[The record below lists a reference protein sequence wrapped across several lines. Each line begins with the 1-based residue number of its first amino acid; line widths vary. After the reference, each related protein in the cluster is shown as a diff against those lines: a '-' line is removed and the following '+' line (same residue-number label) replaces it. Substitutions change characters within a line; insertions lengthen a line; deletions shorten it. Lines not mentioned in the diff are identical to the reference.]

1 LGVAADN
8 HGYIYDLFIKLG
20 LSEFAA
26 RTLEFLLVR
35 PLKIVLILLAGV
47 ILGRIL
53 ARTMRRFV
61 QTGYHR
67 APVRPQTPRATQRAE
82 TVGQLAASVTRGV
95 VIAVAVLM
103 ALDEL
108 GINLAP
114 IIAGAGIAGLALGFG
129 AQSLVKDVIT
139 GLFIVMEDQYG
150 VGDVVT
156 LGESS
161 GTVEDVTLRVTRVRA
176 VDGTVWFVPNG
187 EIKRVGNS
195 SMEWSR
201 AVIDVIVTHDTNV
214 QQAGAAILDEANQ
227 VAADDDWSPAI
238 LEPPE
243 LLGVQAMDKDGLTIR
258 LMVKTAPREQFS
270 VAREL
275 RGRISERLQRE
286 GIKTA
291 QAVSST

>member
-1 LGVAADN
+1 MAADN
-8 HGYIYDLFIKLG
+8 HGYIYDLLIKLG
-20 LSEFAA
+20 LSDFAA
-26 RTLEFLLVR
+26 RTAEFLLVR
-35 PLKIVLILLAGV
+35 PLKIVLILAAGLL
-47 ILGRIL
+47 LGRIA
-53 ARTMRRFV
+53 ARAFRRFV
-61 QTGYHR
+61 TTGYHR

-82 TVGQLAASVTRGV
+82 TVGQLAASVVRGV
-95 VIAVAVLM
+95 VIAIALLM

-114 IIAGAGIAGLALGFG
+114 LIAGAGIAGLALGFG

-156 LGESS
+156 LGESA

-176 VDGTVWFVPNG
+176 VDGTVWFIPNG

-201 AVIDVIVTHDTNV
+201 AVIDVIVTHDTDA
-214 QQAGAAILDEANQ
+214 QRAGAAMLDEANA
-227 VAADDDWSPAI
+227 VAADEDWSPAI

-258 LMVKTAPREQFS
+258 LMVKTGPREQFS

-275 RGRISERLQRE
+275 RGRISQRLQRE
-286 GIKTA
+286 GIRTP
-291 QAVSST
+291 QPISST